1 MSHTSVIEVR
11 DLVKQFK
18 NQTALNHLDFSV
30 ESGEIFGFLGPSGAG
45 KTTTIK
51 ILTGQ
56 LLASSGETKLL
67 GIATDALTQDI
78 YQEVGI
84 VTDNSGLYENVSVYR
99 NMKFFADLLKVDKKR
114 IDFLLERVGL
124 AQDKKKLARRLSKG
138 MRQRLVLARALLH
151 SPKVLFLDE
160 PTSGLDPA
168 TAQAIHKLLKEVQAD
183 GTTIFLTTHNMEE
196 ATKLCDR
203 VALLN
208 DGKIVS
214 LDTPRNTC
222 LNFKRERK
230 LEVGLKD
237 KSQVVINQDPAGIAQ
252 LNEWLSQDLVETIHS
267 NEPTLEEVF
276 IAKTGRELL

>member
-84 VTDNSGLYENVSVYR
+84 VTDNSGLYENVSVYH

-168 TAQAIHKLLKEVQAD
+168 TAQAIHKLLKEVQAE

-237 KSQVVINQDPAGIAQ
+237 KSQLVINQDPAGIAQ

>member
-124 AQDKKKLARRLSKG
+124 SQDKKKLARRLSKG

-168 TAQAIHKLLKEVQAD
+168 TAQAIHKLLKEVQAE

-237 KSQVVINQDPAGIAQ
+237 KSQVIINQDPAGIAQ

>member
-67 GIATDALTQDI
+67 GKATDALTQDI

-84 VTDNSGLYENVSVYR
+84 VTDNSGLYENVSVYH

-168 TAQAIHKLLKEVQAD
+168 TAQAIHKLLKEVQAE

-237 KSQVVINQDPAGIAQ
+237 KSQVVINQDSAGIAQ